1 MTLIEEYIKNLPE
14 DQQKIST
21 EMYLLIKEL
30 LPEAEEKMAYGMPT
44 FFQNE
49 NVVHFAPAKKHMGFY
64 PTPSAVSAFADKLT
78 DYKTSKGAVQFP
90 YSQELPKKLI
100 TEMVLFRKEEALK
113 KAK

>member
-14 DQQKIST
+14 DQKKIST